1 VHIETGQLS
10 EAVDNFSA
18 ALAERRFL
26 LSCRSLRFGSFG
38 GYLAQ
43 DAHAIAGEPALD
55 HCSER
60 GGPIVLWSFWN
71 SCISCCASAVLP
83 CLRYRAARPK
93 CAWAAIALVF
103 SSSVTRSHALSAVA
117 FAPGNCRACISNL
130 DRSMQTPSNGQR
142 PKKNSRRNRPQPGSA
157 EAAYRLGGALL
168 QQGKAHE
175 ALRKLERSDE
185 LKPDMPETLYSLGK
199 AASLDGDRAR

>member
-1 VHIETGQLS
+1 
-10 EAVDNFSA
+10 
-18 ALAERRFL
+18 
-26 LSCRSLRFGSFG
+26 
-38 GYLAQ
+38 
-43 DAHAIAGEPALD
+43 
-55 HCSER
+55 
-60 GGPIVLWSFWN
+60 
-71 SCISCCASAVLP
+71 
-83 CLRYRAARPK
+83 
-93 CAWAAIALVF
+93 
-103 SSSVTRSHALSAVA
+103 
-117 FAPGNCRACISNL
+117 
-130 DRSMQTPSNGQR
+130 MQTPSNGQR